1 MTHQVLIGTVAV
13 LWLASLIACAV
24 AFRWSFLSVPRRFTA
39 AVVLSS
45 AALVAGYVGL
55 MHFHFAASRTVNG
68 QTRWRIDSKWFFIA
82 TLVFGAATLIYTL
95 WKRKKIAHD
104 A

>member
-1 MTHQVLIGTVAV
+1 MNYQVLFGTVAV
-13 LWLASLIACAV
+13 LWVASLIACGV

-39 AVVLSS
+39 AVILSS
-45 AALVAGYVGL
+45 AALVIGYVGL

-68 QTRWRIDSKWFFIA
+68 RTQWRIDSKWFFIA
-82 TLVFGAATLIYTL
+82 TLAFAAATLIYTL